1 MFSPLPSP
9 IRSERTRKS
18 GFPEPGFLSNR
29 VIGSYAHSVSYLAIL
44 TWLRCGLILNLR
56 IVHGRTGRRVQG
68 AFAMATGCIEERQV
82 RHARIELSPK
92 NHERLKAAA
101 DRDRRSIAS
110 FMRLAVLDRIAESES
125 KSR

>member
-1 MFSPLPSP
+1 
-9 IRSERTRKS
+9 
-18 GFPEPGFLSNR
+18 
-29 VIGSYAHSVSYLAIL
+29 
-44 TWLRCGLILNLR
+44 
-56 IVHGRTGRRVQG
+56 
-68 AFAMATGCIEERQV
+68 MATGCIEERQV